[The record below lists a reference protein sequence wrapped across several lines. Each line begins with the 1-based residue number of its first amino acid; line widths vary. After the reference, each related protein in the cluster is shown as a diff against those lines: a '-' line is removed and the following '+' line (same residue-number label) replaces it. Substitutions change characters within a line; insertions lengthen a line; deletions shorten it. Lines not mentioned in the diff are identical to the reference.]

1 MTLALGFVPCARR
14 SNFYR
19 KFRAIARAGGLLF
32 LLTAAAPPQRSVG
45 DVFRNFEAIC
55 MTDLM
60 SGYSLDVKLFI
71 EKADFE
77 FQQNEHGYDIYNSD
91 LGQLIIA
98 EKSCSMGMPGLPFD
112 TMLGLT
118 KSWAERRG
126 FTETRQSKS
135 TSGGRRWEWKNG
147 AFGLALEENSFANGI
162 PLTGLVSWR
171 E

>member
-1 MTLALGFVPCARR
+1 VTLALRLVPRVRR
-14 SNFYR
+14 SSFCRN
-19 KFRAIARAGGLLF
+19 FRATARAAGLLF
-32 LLTAAAPPQRSVG
+32 LLAAAAPPQRSVAE
-45 DVFRNFEAIC
+45 VFRNFEAIC

-60 SGYSLDVKLFI
+60 SGYSLDVKLII

-77 FQQNEHGYDIYNSD
+77 FQRNERGYDVYNSD

-112 TMLGLT
+112 MMLDLT
-118 KSWAERRG
+118 RPWAERRG
-126 FTETRQSKS
+126 FTMSGQSKS

-147 AFGLALEENSFANGI
+147 TIGLALEENNFPNGI